1 MELKKFGERMAKIKV
16 ILISLILL
24 ISVNKTYAY
33 EISDL
38 IKILIDKNEN
48 SSSFKYDDLIDDLDL
63 KNADSIYIPEI
74 DYSYNF
80 TNNSSSTT
88 TTSTINS
95 HTNSIS
101 ASVNLYNGGFSQL
114 NLLATQ
120 TRNQAYDFLR
130 AYQKELL
137 IKELINGYN
146 NLQGLVLKK
155 ANQKRNIIFFE
166 KKVQEAEI
174 LFKASRITKT
184 DLLDFQNELIEAE
197 SLLLDYDRQIDNLML
212 QVNKLLDMELQDE
225 DINFTFSINIPEKS
239 PKKKI
244 FSDLMNS
251 SYGSY
256 LKYIE
261 KTYQPELEMGKKDL
275 KPSVDLSYTL
285 SDTDKFSSSVNHRRS
300 SSISLALSVPLY
312 DGNKDENEFDID
324 KYEYEKKLLQHKDL
338 KKDMLNVYLESWNN
352 YNFYQQ
358 KISNQ
363 KQIIDTLKLKLK
375 GDEILY
381 KSQKISVT
389 RLIETNNDLNDAN
402 NILLDLNTQKKYYLM
417 DILIL
422 NGELNKIL
430 NGLG

>member
-1 MELKKFGERMAKIKV
+1 MEFKKFGKRMAKIKV
-16 ILISLILL
+16 TIISLFLL
-24 ISVNKTYAY
+24 LNFNLTNAY

-48 SSSFKYDDLIDDLDL
+48 SSSFKYDDLIDDIDL
-63 KNADSIYIPEI
+63 ENATNIYIPQI
-74 DYSYNF
+74 DYSYSL
-80 TNNSSSTT
+80 TNNSTSAD

-95 HTNSIS
+95 NTNTIS
-101 ASVNLYNGGFSQL
+101 ATMNLYNGGFSQL

-120 TRNQAYDFLR
+120 TRNQAYDYLR
-130 AYQKELL
+130 TYQKELL

-155 ANQKRNIIFFE
+155 ANQKNNIKFFE

-225 DINFTFSINIPEKS
+225 DINFTFSISIPENS
-239 PKKKI
+239 VKKKK

-251 SYGSY
+251 TYGNY

-285 SDTDKFSSSVNHRRS
+285 SDTDKFSSTVNHRRN

-312 DGNKDENEFDID
+312 DGKKDENEFDID
-324 KYEYEKKLLQHKDL
+324 KYEYEKKLLEHKDL
-338 KKDMLNVYLESWNN
+338 KKDMLNIYLESWNN
-352 YNFYQQ
+352 YDFYQQ

-422 NGELNKIL
+422 NGELKKII

>member
-1 MELKKFGERMAKIKV
+1 MAKIKV
-16 ILISLILL
+16 IIISLFLL
-24 ISVNKTYAY
+24 LNFNFTNAY

-48 SSSFKYDDLIDDLDL
+48 SSSFKYDDLIDDIDL
-63 KNADSIYIPEI
+63 ENATNIYIPQI
-74 DYSYNF
+74 DYSYNL
-80 TNNSSSTT
+80 TNNSTSTN

-95 HTNSIS
+95 NTNTIS
-101 ASVNLYNGGFSQL
+101 ATMNLYNGGFSQL

-120 TRNQAYDFLR
+120 TRNQAYDYLR
-130 AYQKELL
+130 TYQKELL

-155 ANQKRNIIFFE
+155 ANQKNNIKFFE

-225 DINFTFSINIPEKS
+225 DVNFTFSISIPENFV
-239 PKKKI
+239 KKKK
-244 FSDLMNS
+244 FSELMNS
-251 SYGSY
+251 TYGNY

-285 SDTDKFSSSVNHRRS
+285 SDTDKFSSTVNHRRN

-312 DGNKDENEFDID
+312 DGKKDENEFDID
-324 KYEYEKKLLQHKDL
+324 KYEYEKKLLEHKDL
-338 KKDMLNVYLESWNN
+338 KKDMLNIYLESWNN
-352 YNFYQQ
+352 YDFYQQ

-422 NGELNKIL
+422 NGELKKII

>member
-1 MELKKFGERMAKIKV
+1 MAKIKV
-16 ILISLILL
+16 IIISLFLL
-24 ISVNKTYAY
+24 LNFNFTNAY

-48 SSSFKYDDLIDDLDL
+48 SSSFKYDDLIDDIDL
-63 KNADSIYIPEI
+63 ENATNIYIPQI
-74 DYSYNF
+74 DYSYNL
-80 TNNSSSTT
+80 TNNSTSTN

-95 HTNSIS
+95 NTNTIS
-101 ASVNLYNGGFSQL
+101 ATMNLYNGGFSQL

-120 TRNQAYDFLR
+120 TRNQAYDYLR
-130 AYQKELL
+130 TYQKELL

-155 ANQKRNIIFFE
+155 ANQKNNIKFFE

-225 DINFTFSINIPEKS
+225 DVNFTFSISIPENFV
-239 PKKKI
+239 KKKK
-244 FSDLMNS
+244 FSELMNS
-251 SYGSY
+251 TYGYY

-285 SDTDKFSSSVNHRRS
+285 SDTDKFSSTVNHRRN

-312 DGNKDENEFDID
+312 DGKKDENEFDID
-324 KYEYEKKLLQHKDL
+324 KYEYEKKLLEHKDL
-338 KKDMLNVYLESWNN
+338 KKDMLNIYLESWNN
-352 YNFYQQ
+352 YDFYQQ

-402 NILLDLNTQKKYYLM
+402 NILLDLNIQKKYYLM

-422 NGELNKIL
+422 NGELKKII

>member
-1 MELKKFGERMAKIKV
+1 MAKIKV

-63 KNADSIYIPEI
+63 KNANSIYIPEI

-101 ASVNLYNGGFSQL
+101 ASMNLYNGGFSQL

-130 AYQKELL
+130 VYQKELL

-225 DINFTFSINIPEKS
+225 DVNFTFSINIPEKFL
-239 PKKKI
+239 KKKI
-244 FSDLMNS
+244 FSELMNS

-324 KYEYEKKLLQHKDL
+324 KYEYEKKLIQHKDL

-352 YNFYQQ
+352 YDFYQQ